1 MQDMMTG
8 VDRSSIQAYGGLPD
22 TEETERVRRWPGE
35 VSASGRTDSM
45 AAVRLLRFGGFEPF
59 PLREEPTEE
68 CRSSRSET
76 TLQSSLGGP
85 PPVELPPERVSYV
98 LGGEEG
104 TPLSR
109 IVTSSA
115 SCISPVRSSG
125 APGRLMSVRAYSKS
139 R

>member
-1 MQDMMTG
+1 
-8 VDRSSIQAYGGLPD
+8 
-22 TEETERVRRWPGE
+22 
-35 VSASGRTDSM
+35 M
-45 AAVRLLRFGGFEPF
+45 AAVRLLRFGGFAPF

-85 PPVELPPERVSYV
+85 PPVELPPERVSDV
-98 LGGEEG
+98 LGGEDG
-104 TPLSR
+104 VPLSR
-109 IVTSSA
+109 IVASSA
-115 SCISPVRSSG
+115 SWGSLVRSSA

>member
-1 MQDMMTG
+1 MQNMVTG

-22 TEETERVRRWPGE
+22 TEETDRVRRWPGE

-45 AAVRLLRFGGFEPF
+45 AAVRLLRFGDFAPF

-68 CRSSRSET
+68 CRSSKSET

-85 PPVELPPERVSYV
+85 PPVELPPERVSDV

-104 TPLSR
+104 TLSR

-115 SCISPVRSSG
+115 SCISPARSSG

>member
-1 MQDMMTG
+1 MLIG
-8 VDRSSIQAYGGLPD
+8 HRYKPYGGLPD
-22 TEETERVRRWPGE
+22 TEETDRVRRWPGE

-45 AAVRLLRFGGFEPF
+45 AAVRLLRFGGFAPF

-85 PPVELPPERVSYV
+85 PPVELPPERVSDV

-104 TPLSR
+104 DPLSR
-109 IVTSSA
+109 MVASSA
-115 SCISPVRSSG
+115 SWISSVRSSG